1 MTRKALGKGLE
12 ALFGNVGTEVV
23 HPKTG
28 SGVLEVELSKIS
40 PNPYQPRREF
50 SPEEIQEL
58 AESIKQKGILQPI
71 LLRKHGEGYQIVAGE
86 RRFRA
91 MKSLGK
97 TEIPAQVRDHLS
109 DRDMME
115 MALIENLQR
124 VQLNPIEEALAFEAL
139 INEVGVTHEEIAE
152 QLGKSRS
159 AVTNTLRLLK
169 LDPEVRTL
177 IQEGKLTAG
186 HGRALLQ
193 ADPARQLALAK
204 KILDDQLNVRS
215 AEASGATSGKRK
227 EKDKGQKPLSPN
239 AGAFVDKLRYLL
251 GTKVILKG
259 GENKGVVEIHYM
271 SRGDLETL
279 GDLLQ
284 RGHDSLHGGA

>member
-12 ALFGNVGTEVV
+12 ALFGNIGTEVV
-23 HPKTG
+23 NPKTG
-28 SGVLEVELSKIS
+28 SAVLEVEISKIT
-40 PNPYQPRREF
+40 PNPFQPRRDF
-50 SPEEIQEL
+50 GDEEIHEL
-58 AESIKQKGILQPI
+58 AESIRLKGMLQPI
-71 LLRKHGEGYQIVAGE
+71 LLRKHGEGFQIVAGE

-91 MKSLGK
+91 MRHLGK

-124 VQLNPIEEALAFEAL
+124 VQLNPIEEAQAFEAL
-139 INEVGVTHEEIAE
+139 INECGVTHEELAE

-177 IQEGKLTAG
+177 IQTGKLTAG

-193 ADPARQLALAK
+193 AEPTRQLRLAR
-204 KILDDQLNVRS
+204 KIVEDQLNVRHVEQSGTS
-215 AEASGATSGKRK
+215 AAKK
-227 EKDKGQKPLSPN
+227 KDKGNKPLSPN
-239 AGAFVDKLRYLL
+239 AGAFIEKLRYLL
-251 GTKVILKG
+251 GTKVVLKG
-259 GENKGVVEIHYM
+259 SESRGVLEIHYM
-271 SRGDLETL
+271 NRHDLDTL

-284 RGHDSLHGGA
+284 RGHDSLHGG

>member
-12 ALFGNVGTEVV
+12 ALFGNIGTEVV
-23 HPKTG
+23 NPKTG
-28 SGVLEVELSKIS
+28 SGVLEVEISKIT
-40 PNPYQPRREF
+40 PNPYQPRRIF
-50 SPEEIQEL
+50 SDEEIQEL
-58 AESIKQKGILQPI
+58 AESIRAKGLLQPI
-71 LLRKHGEGYQIVAGE
+71 LLRKHGEGFQIVAGE

-91 MKSLGK
+91 MRSLGK
-97 TEIPAQVRDHLS
+97 TEIPAQVRDQVS

-139 INEVGVTHEEIAE
+139 INECGVTHEEIAD

-159 AVTNTLRLLK
+159 TVTNTLRLLK

-193 ADPARQLALAK
+193 AEPTRQVKLAR
-204 KILDDQLNVRS
+204 KIVEDQLTVRT
-215 AEASGATSGKRK
+215 AEQSGSTAGKRK
-227 EKDKGQKPLSPN
+227 EKEKEKGKAANPN
-239 AGAFVDKLRYLL
+239 AAAFIDKLRYLL
-251 GTKVILKG
+251 GTKVVMKG
-259 GENKGVVEIHYM
+259 SDHKGVLEIHYM
-271 SRGDLETL
+271 SRNDLENL

-284 RGHDSLHGGA
+284 RGHDSLHGA